1 MTRRHDPTTAAGI
14 AAFLRNLATTLENAG
29 AEEAADLL
37 TDVFAKNG
45 VLDELD
51 QVLTATR
58 HLITAAV
65 PASEWGEH
73 QPGYALYHRL
83 ANTTEL
89 LYDQTQ
95 ELRDAPQ
102 ILRALPDPAL
112 SATAD
117 LARPPAPSATPL
129 PPSALPPVPAPTSPR
144 TTR

>member
-14 AAFLRNLATTLENAG
+14 AASLRNLATTLENAG

-37 TDVFAKNG
+37 TDVFAKGG

-58 HLITAAV
+58 HLITAAA
-65 PASEWGEH
+65 PAGKWGEH
-73 QPGYALYHRL
+73 QPGYALYHQL
-83 ANTTEL
+83 AETTEH

-102 ILRALPDPAL
+102 ILRALPDPAPA
-112 SATAD
+112 ATAEQ
-117 LARPPAPSATPL
+117 ARPAPSATPPL
-129 PPSALPPVPAPTSPR
+129 RPPYPRPRSPPGRPADH
-144 TTR
+144 

>member
-1 MTRRHDPTTAAGI
+1 VTRRHDPTTAAGI
-14 AAFLRNLATTLENAG
+14 AASLRNLATTLENAG
-29 AEEAADLL
+29 PEEAATLL
-37 TDVFAKNG
+37 ADVFAKGG

-58 HLITAAV
+58 HLITARV

-73 QPGYALYHRL
+73 QPGYALYHQL
-83 ANTTEL
+83 ADTTEH

-102 ILRALPDPAL
+102 ILSALPDPAL
-112 SATAD
+112 AATAD
-117 LARPPAPSATPL
+117 QARPAPPARPL
-129 PPSALPPVPAPTSPR
+129 PPSAAPPVPAPTSPR